1 VVALA
6 FGYDDVV
13 DASIRVTWQ
22 IDDILPPD
30 TVIRFDRPHLPDAL
44 ADVQRIEYL
53 SAAEKNT
60 LNHLRGV
67 SYMNLFAFVE
77 EYIIAQVVHH
87 AEAELFGD
95 HAALRALLRFSEEEV
110 KHQTLFKRY
119 VAAFQRD
126 FGRPCQL
133 LGAASEVANIILAN
147 SPMAVMLVTLHLEI
161 MTQQH
166 YTDTV
171 KDDSRLD
178 PLVGSI
184 LMHHW
189 MEESQHVRVD
199 LLELNK
205 MDEFATPEMRAKAIE
220 EYFGIL
226 AAFDGLL
233 AQQVDF
239 DIANLEAAT
248 GRTLDDEK
256 RARLREQQHRSYR
269 KDFLIMGMTNR
280 RFVDTLA
287 RLDSAIEQR
296 IEQVAATYR

>member
-1 VVALA
+1 VGALG

-22 IDDILPPD
+22 IDTILPPD

-44 ADVQRIEYL
+44 ADVERISFL
-53 SAAEKNT
+53 SGSEKVA
-60 LNHLRGV
+60 LNQLRGV

-119 VAAFQRD
+119 VAAFQRHW
-126 FGRPCQL
+126 GHECKL
-133 LGAASEVANIILAN
+133 LGSASEVANIILAN

-166 YTDTV
+166 YTDAI
-171 KDDSRLD
+171 KDDAGLD
-178 PLVGSI
+178 PLVTNI

-189 MEESQHVRVD
+189 MEESQHARID
-199 LLELNK
+199 QLELEK
-205 MDEFATPEMRAKAIE
+205 MNQFVTAEARANAID

-233 AQQVDF
+233 AEQVAF
-239 DIANLEAAT
+239 DIDNLETAIA
-248 GRTLDDEK
+248 RTLDERS
-256 RARLREQQHRSYR
+256 RASLIAQQHRSYR
-269 KDFLIMGMTNR
+269 KDFLIMGMKNR
-280 RFVDTLA
+280 KFIETMT
-287 RLDSAIEQR
+287 RLDPGIERR
-296 IEQVAATYR
+296 IDETAAGYR